1 MLHFIRERAKGWVAW
16 FIVGLIS
23 IPFALWGVNSYLNGP
38 SDAVTATVN
47 GEPIKQVEFQRAYQ
61 QYRERMRV
69 AMGERFDPAL
79 FEGQAVKQNVLDSL
93 IERKLLQLANAELG
107 QRVSDSAINTLIKST
122 PAFQTE
128 GKFDPERYRM
138 LLARVGE
145 SPASYEAQLRIDIL
159 AKELTDTIQQSVLI
173 TPASVNNIIRLEK
186 QTRDIAYGVISA
198 QSLSDQIQVADDEVQ
213 AYYDNN
219 KSKYL
224 APERVSV
231 NYIELSVEE
240 LAKTVEVDEQALKQ
254 FYLENQNQFVG
265 PDQRRA
271 SHILIEGDE
280 AEALKT
286 LSTIQQRLEQGE
298 EFSALAKEFSQDTG
312 SANDGGDLGYFQQNV
327 MDPAFDQAVFAL
339 SAIGD
344 VSEPVKTE
352 FGYHLIKLTDI
363 KQPEGKSFEDA
374 HDDVE
379 KMYRYRQAEDLF
391 YEQAE
396 KLADLSY
403 ENPDSLDIT
412 AESLGLEIKQTEEFT
427 RDGGTGIASDKKIAS
442 VAFSEDV
449 LMNNLNSAVIELSKT
464 RLIVLHKNK
473 HSLAS
478 QLPFDSISP
487 AIAEQLKFEKASAK
501 AKEQGEAI
509 LAQMKSGET
518 NEALFSE
525 SDWHDTQAYSRAS
538 SEISAQI
545 LEQAFRLPE
554 PTANSAEFT
563 GFSASNGNYI
573 VVKVSGV
580 TDGNPAEATA
590 EDRDGLEAYLVK
602 TEGSS
607 QVQAFIESLKA
618 DADIKINLEYLK

>member
-61 QYRERMRV
+61 QYRERMRD
-69 AMGERFDPAL
+69 AMGEQFDPAL

-107 QRVSDSAINTLIKST
+107 QRISDSAIKTLITST

-159 AKELTDTIQQSVLI
+159 ARELTDTIQQSVFI
-173 TPASVNNIIRLEK
+173 TSTSIDNILRLEK

-198 QSLSDQIQVADDEVQ
+198 QSLSEQIQVSDSEVQ
-213 AYYDNN
+213 DFYDNN

-224 APERVSV
+224 APERLSV
-231 NYIELSVEE
+231 NYIELSVDE
-240 LAKTVEVDEQALKQ
+240 LAKTVDIDEQELKQ
-254 FYLENQNQFVG
+254 FYLDNQNQFVG
-265 PDQRRA
+265 PEQRRA

-280 AEALKT
+280 AEALKVI
-286 LSTIQQRLEQGE
+286 STIQQRLELGE
-298 EFSALAKEFSQDTG
+298 DFSALAKEFSHDAG
-312 SANDGGDLGYFQQNV
+312 SASDGGDLGYFQQNV
-327 MDPAFDQAVFAL
+327 MDPEFDQAVFSL

-344 VSEPVKTE
+344 ISDSVKTE

-412 AESLGLEIKQTEEFT
+412 AESLGLVVKQTEEFT
-427 RDGGTGIASDKKIAS
+427 RDGGTGIASDKKITS

-449 LMNNLNSAVIELSKT
+449 LINNLNSAVIELSKT
-464 RLIVLHKNK
+464 HLVVLHKNK

-478 QLPFDSISP
+478 QLPFDSIAP

-509 LAQMKSGET
+509 LAQMVSGET
-518 NEALFSE
+518 SDTLFEAGN
-525 SDWHDTQAYSRAS
+525 WYDTQSYSRAS

-554 PTANSAEFT
+554 PDGNRAEFT

-580 TDGNPAEATA
+580 TDGNPAEATG
-590 EDRDGLEAYLVK
+590 EERDGLEAYLLK

-607 QVQAFIESLKA
+607 QVQAFIDSLKA
-618 DADIKINLEYLK
+618 DAEIKINVGNMK